1 MTKNNV
7 EKVKFKYNKITG
19 TFRNELGQEKSMVE
33 ANNFNEKIEAQK
45 ARRKAFYSTAWGV
58 ELDPKK
64 MHNQDLKNNMK
75 KWIRQA
81 DEDRYKSLK
90 PLTKTKKVI
99 PKVDVASISKGINN
113 YMELTKKEEEPERPE
128 NFGKKF
134 RDPDMDKGLGSLVPK
149 DKNLKK

>member
-45 ARRKAFYSTAWGV
+45 ARRKAFYSTTWGV

-113 YMELTKKEEEPERPE
+113 YMELTKKEEEPERSE
-128 NFGKKF
+128 NFDKKF